1 MSLSQVSPNLDF
13 WSNASDVGWGAHLG
27 DNVVSGLWSPQ
38 DADLSVNAR
47 ELLAMERGLHH
58 IAPQVVYST
67 VAVFV
72 DNSTAVAYLR
82 KRGNSF
88 SSVKHHCAED
98 LPVGRVCS
106 PSSSS
111 AVHLGEE
118 QCLSGLSVQA
128 QSDPGLR
135 VDAEA
140 GSLPGSTELLAG
152 DDRPLRHLVES
163 PMFSIFFALS

>member
-1 MSLSQVSPNLDF
+1 MV
-13 WSNASDVGWGAHLG
+13 
-27 DNVVSGLWSPQ
+27 
-38 DADLSVNAR
+38 
-47 ELLAMERGLHH
+47 ERGLHH
-58 IAPQVVYST
+58 FAPQVVYST

-72 DNSTAVAYLR
+72 DNSTAVAYLH

-98 LPVGRVCS
+98 PPVGRVCS

-111 AVHLGEE
+111 AVHHGEE
-118 QCLSGLSVQA
+118 QCLSRLSVQA

-140 GSLPGSTELLAG
+140 GSLPGSTEALAS
-152 DDRPLRHLVES
+152 DDRPFRRLVES
-163 PMFSIFFALS
+163 PMFSIFFALPRSKYFGHGRSSFVCLSTLVPGTPSSEPPQYPTCCRRQGV